1 MQGAVLEREP
11 DGVLAGVIGV
21 KVQADDVLPDLR
33 ELYTACYGR
42 LVGVLTLAAGS
53 QAEAEDVVQEAFIRL
68 LPRWARVC
76 RYDDPE
82 AWVRRVAFRLLWNR
96 FRRAR
101 NALAALR
108 RSGPGQ
114 NVAAPSVEPVDV
126 GRALAALSLPQ
137 RQVVVL
143 HHLLDMSVEQVAI
156 ELGIPVGTVK
166 SRLVRARAT
175 LAPLLRE
182 DAGDRA
188 SYMIYSPMR
197 PTGGAQQPSRRSRP
211 LSVEAPDAAPD
222 GVQVSRWRPR
232 PRFSPSWPPR
242 RRWVATPP
250 IRLRPGRRPGSM
262 DRQPCS
268 PGTGSPSNT
277 RFLASPAISGAVR
290 SVLRCHHLPEY

>member
-1 MQGAVLEREP
+1 VR
-11 DGVLAGVIGV
+11 GVN
-21 KVQADDVLPDLR
+21 VQADDVLPDPR
-33 ELYTACYGR
+33 ELYTACYAR
-42 LVGVLTLAAGS
+42 LVGVLALAAGS

-108 RSGPGQ
+108 HSRPSQ
-114 NVAAPSVEPVDV
+114 NVPAPSVDPVDV

-143 HHLLDMSVEQVAI
+143 HHLLDLSVEQVAI

-166 SRLVRARAT
+166 SRLGRARAT

-188 SYMIYSPMR
+188 
-197 PTGGAQQPSRRSRP
+197 
-211 LSVEAPDAAPD
+211 
-222 GVQVSRWRPR
+222 
-232 PRFSPSWPPR
+232 
-242 RRWVATPP
+242 
-250 IRLRPGRRPGSM
+250 
-262 DRQPCS
+262 
-268 PGTGSPSNT
+268 
-277 RFLASPAISGAVR
+277 
-290 SVLRCHHLPEY
+290 